1 MKGIVKKTV
10 KKEEVKEVGKISP
23 KIYLEPLLALPY
35 VFLGIYVYENGFNI
49 LGAVLGLM
57 LLVIVPAV
65 LVVFREQL

>member
-1 MKGIVKKTV
+1 MKKTV

>member
-1 MKGIVKKTV
+1 MKRVVKKMV
-10 KKEEVKEVGKISP
+10 KKEVKEVRRISP

-35 VFLGIYVYENGFNI
+35 VFLGIYVYENGFNV
-49 LGAVLGLM
+49 LSAVLGLM

>member
-1 MKGIVKKTV
+1 MKKKV
-10 KKEEVKEVGKISP
+10 KKEEVKEVEKISP